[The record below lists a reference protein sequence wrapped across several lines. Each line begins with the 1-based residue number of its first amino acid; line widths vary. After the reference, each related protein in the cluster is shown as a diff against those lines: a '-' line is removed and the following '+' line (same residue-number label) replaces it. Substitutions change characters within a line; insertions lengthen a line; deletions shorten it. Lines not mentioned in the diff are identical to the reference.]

1 MSLAMHAVALY
12 LRVTAKPGSST
23 AERAR
28 DRMRKPKGSAQPP
41 AALSRRH
48 DVSVRQVSG
57 FACWTVLP
65 RGKTA
70 TRGAVY
76 LHGGAYTSEIT
87 KQHWALVGALADDGV
102 RVEVPLYGLTP
113 QHTYRAAY
121 PLVIEV
127 YRQLLKQLP
136 AAAVALA
143 GDSAGGSLAL
153 GVAQELPAA
162 GLPQP
167 RRIDLISPWL
177 DLTLSQPA
185 VQTVARH
192 DPWLS
197 PAGLVE
203 MGRAWAGGDDPGD
216 ARLSPING
224 PLNGL
229 APVSVFIGTRDIFY
243 PDVCRM
249 RDRAAAEGTTL
260 DVTVCPGAVHVY
272 PLTPTP
278 EGRAAATRIVKDISQ

>member
-23 AERAR
+23 AARAQ
-28 DRMRKPKGSAQPP
+28 DRMRKPKGTAQPP

-48 DVSVRQVSG
+48 DVSVRQVAG
-57 FACWTVLP
+57 FACWSVLP
-65 RGKTA
+65 RGRAA

-87 KQHWALVGALADDGV
+87 RQHWALVGALADDGV

-113 QHTYRAAY
+113 QHTYREAY

-127 YRQLLKQLP
+127 YRQLLERLP
-136 AAAVALA
+136 AAAVTLA
-143 GDSAGGSLAL
+143 GDSAGAGLAL
-153 GVAQELPAA
+153 GVAQELTVA
-162 GLPQP
+162 GVPRP
-167 RRIDLISPWL
+167 RRIVLISPWL
-177 DLTLSQPA
+177 DLTLSDPA
-185 VQTVARH
+185 VRAIAPR

-203 MGRAWAGGDDPGD
+203 MGRAWAGGDDPAD
-216 ARLSPING
+216 PRLSPING

-229 APVSVFIGTRDIFY
+229 APVSVFIGTRDVFY
-243 PDVCRM
+243 PDVCRL
-249 RDRAAAEGTTL
+249 RERAAAEGAPL
-260 DVTVCPGAVHVY
+260 EVTVRAGAVHVY

-278 EGRAAATRIVKDISQ
+278 EGRAAATRIVKDIAQ

>member
-1 MSLAMHAVALY
+1 MSLAMRAVALY
-12 LRVTAKPGSST
+12 LRVTAKPRSST
-23 AERAR
+23 AARAQ

-48 DVSVRQVSG
+48 DVSVRQVAG

-65 RGKTA
+65 RGKAA

-87 KQHWALVGALADDGV
+87 KQHWALIGALADEGV
-102 RVEVPLYGLTP
+102 QCEVPLYGLAP
-113 QHTYRAAY
+113 QHTYREAY

-127 YRQLLKQLP
+127 YRQLLERLP
-136 AAAVALA
+136 AAAVTLA
-143 GDSAGGSLAL
+143 GDSAGAGLAL
-153 GVAQELPAA
+153 GVAQELPTA

-185 VQTVARH
+185 VQAVAPR

-203 MGRAWAGGDDPGD
+203 MGRAWAGGDDPAN
-216 ARLSPING
+216 ARLSPVKG
-224 PLNGL
+224 PLTGL
-229 APVSVFIGTRDIFY
+229 APVSVHIGTRDIFY
-243 PDVCRM
+243 PDVCRL

-260 DVTVCPGAVHVY
+260 DVTVCMGAVHVY

-278 EGRAAATRIVKDISQ
+278 EGRAAATRIVQGISR

>member
-1 MSLAMHAVALY
+1 VLAGWTDL
-12 LRVTAKPGSST
+12 
-23 AERAR
+23 AEREA
-28 DRMRKPKGSAQPP
+28 SAGIRPGDPTGQPP

-48 DVSVRQVSG
+48 DVSLRQVDG
-57 FACWTVLP
+57 FACWTVRP
-65 RGKTA
+65 HGKAA
-70 TRGAVY
+70 TRGALY

-87 KQHWALVGALADDGV
+87 TQHWALVGALADEGV
-102 RVEVPLYGLTP
+102 QVEVPLYGLAP
-113 QHTYRAAY
+113 QHTYREAY

-143 GDSAGGSLAL
+143 GDSAGAGLAL
-153 GVAQELPAA
+153 GVAQQLPAA
-162 GLPQP
+162 DLPQP
-167 RRIDLISPWL
+167 RRTILISPWL

-185 VQTVARH
+185 VHDVAPH

-203 MGRAWAGGDDPGD
+203 IGRAWAGGDDPAD
-216 ARLSPING
+216 PCLSPING
-224 PLNGL
+224 PLTGL
-229 APVSVFIGTRDIFY
+229 APISVFIGTRDVFY
-243 PDVCRM
+243 PDVR
-249 RDRAAAEGTTL
+249 RLRERAATEGAQL
-260 DVTVCPGAVHVY
+260 DVTVCTGAVHVY